1 MWTGQFDDY
10 TMVKL
15 LHTFVKVVPLSLLF
29 IGILG
34 IFTTLTRTNIRDQT
48 QSRNEHKCAVQPI
61 GSSYFSSLSES
72 RYQDITRDCDRFL
85 CENGYRSHVS
95 YQEELDFPIA
105 FSILTYENVEQTERL
120 LRLIYRPQNA
130 YCIHVDAKSPPSMHA
145 AMKAIADCFDP
156 DTVFVASP
164 PIRVIYATFSIV
176 DAEMLCLRELTR
188 RKPGWKYFVNLVG
201 RDFPLRTNLELVR
214 IFRAFN
220 GSSDIYG
227 SRHE

>member
-1 MWTGQFDDY
+1 MWTRHFDYY
-10 TMVKL
+10 TMAKL
-15 LHTFVKVVPLSLLF
+15 LDIFVKVVPFSLLI
-29 IGILG
+29 IGILE
-34 IFTTLTRTNIRDQT
+34 IFKTSTRPETRNRVK
-48 QSRNEHKCAVQPI
+48 SRTEHECAVQPF
-61 GSSYFSSLSES
+61 GSNSSYFSSLSDS

-156 DTVFVASP
+156 NTVFLASP
-164 PIRVIYATFSIV
+164 A
-176 DAEMLCLRELTR
+176 D
-188 RKPGWKYFVNLVG
+188 PGYCTG
-201 RDFPLRTNLELVR
+201 PS
-214 IFRAFN
+214 A
-220 GSSDIYG
+220 S
-227 SRHE
+227 